1 MNEIGHAA
9 STTADAVTIEIVK
22 GALRAA
28 LAETEA
34 LLARTSMSDVI
45 REKKDYFTGFFDP
58 EGRIVAGTPI
68 PLLAHVIDPILEQY
82 PAETMRPGDIYWY
95 NDCYGSNGGVSHLND
110 QVFAA
115 PVFVEGKLSGF
126 AQSWAHFTDI
136 GGMRPGSMSPDTT
149 DIFQEGIMVPPVR
162 LYREGVL
169 NEELL
174 RVFARNSRFPQ
185 MLKGDTRALVAA
197 VKLGERRFLELFE
210 RFGRVVVLDA
220 FDRLSRQTEAAVRQ
234 RLTAVF
240 KPGRYDF
247 ADVLETDGH
256 GNGPYTIR
264 IGIEAGGNHIA
275 FDATESDD
283 QAPGPINWLV
293 HPAVP
298 RMIFGIYFAGGD
310 PSLMLNEGAT
320 RAIDEVRLRPGSILQ
335 PLSPAPLGQRGLTMV
350 RVMNMACGLMN
361 LAEPGSANAGGSS
374 YAIWYLRNANPSA
387 TPFFVNDGIAVGYG
401 ARPYADGPDAVY
413 FVAQENNP
421 AEFMEQLHPVRVLR
435 YSLRR
440 DSGGPGRWRGGC
452 GVIREIEWLG
462 EDAMLANRLDGAVN
476 PPWGVAG
483 GKCAGKGRVTVNPGR
498 AGARVLPPIGDGT
511 PVKRGDVI
519 RIETAGGGGYGH
531 PFDREPERVQSDV
544 LGGFVSLEAAR
555 EEYGVALEDG
565 GRIIDRAGTD
575 RLRADRFP
583 TKLFHRGEYRDAMA

>member
-1 MNEIGHAA
+1 MNDIIVRSAA
-9 STTADAVTIEIVK
+9 ADAVTIEIVK

-34 LLARTSMSDVI
+34 LLSRTSMSDVI

-58 EGRIVAGTPI
+58 GGRIVAGTPI
-68 PLLAHVIDPILEQY
+68 PLLAHVIDPILAQY
-82 PAETMRPGDIYWY
+82 PADTMRPGDIYWY

-115 PVFVEGKLSGF
+115 PVFAEGKLSGF

-197 VKLGERRFLELFE
+197 VKLGERRFIELFE
-210 RFGRVVVLDA
+210 RFGRTVVLDA
-220 FDRLSRQTEAAVRQ
+220 FDRLNRQTEVAVRQ

-240 KPGRYDF
+240 KTGRYDF

-264 IGIEAGGNHIA
+264 IGIESNGNHIA
-275 FDATESDD
+275 FDATASDD
-283 QAPGPINWLV
+283 QAPGPINWIV

-361 LAEPGSANAGGSS
+361 LAESGCANAGGSS
-374 YAIWYLRNANPSA
+374 YAIWSLRNANPSA
-387 TPFFVNDGIAVGYG
+387 TPFLVNDGVAVGYG

-421 AEFMEQLHPVRVLR
+421 AEFMEQLHPARLLR
-435 YSLRR
+435 YALRC

-483 GKCAGKGRVTVNPGR
+483 GKCAARGRVVVNPGR
-498 AGARVLPPIGDGT
+498 PGERELPPIHDGT

-531 PFDREPERVQSDV
+531 PYDREPERVQSDV

-555 EEYGVALEDG
+555 EEYGVALLGG
-565 GRIIDRAGTD
+565 GREIDRAPTE

-583 TKLFHRGEYRDAMA
+583 TKLFHRDDYRDAMT

>member
-1 MNEIGHAA
+1 MNEIGPGAT
-9 STTADAVTIEIVK
+9 TTADAVTIEIVK

-58 EGRIVAGTPI
+58 EGKIVAGTPI

-115 PVFVEGKLSGF
+115 PVFAEGKLSGF

-149 DIFQEGIMVPPVR
+149 DIFQEGIVVPPVR

-174 RVFARNSRFPQ
+174 RVFARNSRFPL

-197 VKLGERRFLELFE
+197 VRLGERRFLELFE
-210 RFGRVVVLDA
+210 RFGRAAVLDA

-240 KPGRYDF
+240 KPGRYTF
-247 ADVLETDGH
+247 ADVLDTDGH

-264 IGIEAGGNHIA
+264 IAIESNGNHIA

-283 QAPGPINWLV
+283 QAPGPINWIV

-310 PSLMLNEGAT
+310 ASLMLNEGAT
-320 RAIDEVRLRPGSILQ
+320 HAIDEVRLRPGSILQ

-387 TPFFVNDGIAVGYG
+387 TPFFVNDGVAVGYG
-401 ARPYADGPDAVY
+401 ARPFADGPDAVY

-421 AEFMEQLHPVRVLR
+421 AEFMEQLHPVRLIRYALR
-435 YSLRR
+435 P
-440 DSGGPGRWRGGC
+440 DSGGAGRWRGGC
-452 GVIREIEWLG
+452 GVVREIEWLG

-483 GKCAGKGRVTVNPGR
+483 GKCGGKGRVIVNPGR
-498 AGARVLPPIGDGT
+498 PGERVRPPIGDGT

-544 LGGFVSLEAAR
+544 RGGFVSVEAAR
-555 EEYGVALEDG
+555 EEYGVALEDA
-565 GRIIDRAGTD
+565 GRTVDRAETA

-583 TKLFHRGEYRDAMA
+583 TKLFHRGDYRDAMV

>member
-1 MNEIGHAA
+1 MNEIGQVAA
-9 STTADAVTIEIVK
+9 ADADVVTIEIVK

-58 EGRIVAGTPI
+58 DGRIVAGTPI

-82 PAETMRPGDIYWY
+82 PAATMRPGDIYWY
-95 NDCYGSNGGVSHLND
+95 NDCYGSGGGVSHLND

-115 PVFVEGKLSGF
+115 PVFAEGKLSGF

-174 RVFARNSRFPQ
+174 RVFARNSRFPL

-197 VKLGERRFLELFE
+197 VRLGERRFLELFE

-220 FDRLSRQTEAAVRQ
+220 FDRLNRQTEAAVRQ

-240 KPGRYDF
+240 KPGRYGF
-247 ADVLETDGH
+247 ADLLETDGH

-264 IGIEAGGNHIA
+264 IAIEAGGNHIA
-275 FDATESDD
+275 FDGTESDD

-298 RMIFGIYFAGGD
+298 RMIFGIYFGGGD

-335 PLSPAPLGQRGLTMV
+335 PLSPAPLGQRGLAMV

-387 TPFFVNDGIAVGYG
+387 TPFFVNDGVAVGYG

-421 AEFMEQLHPVRVLR
+421 AEFMEQLHPARLLR
-435 YSLRR
+435 YSLRC

-483 GKCAGKGRVTVNPGR
+483 GKSAGKGRAIVNPGR
-498 AGARVLPPIGDGT
+498 AGERVLPPIGDGT

-531 PFDREPERVQSDV
+531 PYDREPERVQSDV
-544 LGGFVSLEAAR
+544 LGGFVSPEAAR
-555 EEYGVALEDG
+555 EEYGVALRDG
-565 GRIIDRAGTD
+565 GRAIDRAETA